1 MFFKKKKKD
10 KKCDDKV
17 VETKIVSPHEEIE
30 KKEEKK
36 KFKIKPKTLA
46 ILILILVIVIVAF
59 VIVGKINS
67 YREDRGKTFSS
78 ALNSFLLNNYEDA
91 SIKLKDVKV
100 KNKDEEAFVKLIRKS
115 KDIPKEAEKF
125 EDEELINE
133 YINVLEDMKN
143 IVEEADGITITI
155 FKKDEFKDIT
165 ITTVPFD
172 DAIRYA
178 SEKIEEI
185 KKEKQ
190 TNFILGGQKDD
201 NLSIFTYRDSKMIGY
216 FIEQV
221 NIKGDGDSYY
231 RNK

>member
-10 KKCDDKV
+10 KV
-17 VETKIVSPHEEIE
+17 VEAKIVSPHEEAE
-30 KKEEKK
+30 KEEKK

-46 ILILILVIVIVAF
+46 ILICILAIVIVVFA
-59 VIVGKINS
+59 ITLKINS

-78 ALNSFLLNNYEDA
+78 ALNSFILNNYEDA
-91 SIKLKDVKV
+91 SIKLKDIKP
-100 KNKDEEAFVKLIRKS
+100 KNKDEEAFIKLIRKS
-115 KDIPKEAEKF
+115 KDIKEEAEKY
-125 EDEELINE
+125 EDEEIINE
-133 YINVLEDMKN
+133 YIKVLEEMKK
-143 IVEEADGITITI
+143 IVEESDGITITI

-178 SEKIEEI
+178 KEQIEKLNEDKKNNLIFGG
-185 KKEKQ
+185 KKE
-190 TNFILGGQKDD
+190 D
-201 NLSIFTYRDSKMIGY
+201 NLSIFTYKESKLIGY
-216 FIEQV
+216 FIEEV

>member
-10 KKCDDKV
+10 KV
-17 VETKIVSPHEEIE
+17 VEAKIVSPHEEAE
-30 KKEEKK
+30 KEEKK

-46 ILILILVIVIVAF
+46 ILICILAIVIVVFA
-59 VIVGKINS
+59 ITLKINS

-78 ALNSFLLNNYEDA
+78 ALNSFILNNYEDA
-91 SIKLKDVKV
+91 SIKLKDIKP
-100 KNKDEEAFVKLIRKS
+100 KNKDEEAFIKLIRKS
-115 KDIPKEAEKF
+115 KDIKEETEKY
-125 EDEELINE
+125 EDEDIINE
-133 YINVLEDMKN
+133 YIKVLEEMKK

-155 FKKDEFKDIT
+155 YKKDEFKDIT

-178 SEKIEEI
+178 KEQIEKLNEDKKNNLIFGG
-185 KKEKQ
+185 KKE
-190 TNFILGGQKDD
+190 D
-201 NLSIFTYRDSKMIGY
+201 NLSIFTYKESKLIGY
-216 FIEQV
+216 FVEEV

>member
-10 KKCDDKV
+10 KV
-17 VETKIVSPHEEIE
+17 VEAKIVSTHEEE
-30 KKEEKK
+30 EKEEKK

-46 ILILILVIVIVAF
+46 ILICILAIVIVVFA
-59 VIVGKINS
+59 ITLKINS

-78 ALNSFLLNNYEDA
+78 ALNSFILNNYEDA
-91 SIKLKDVKV
+91 SIKLKDIKP
-100 KNKDEEAFVKLIRKS
+100 KNKDEEAFIKLIRKS
-115 KDIPKEAEKF
+115 KDIKEETEKY
-125 EDEELINE
+125 EDEEIINE
-133 YINVLEDMKN
+133 YIKVLEEMKK
-143 IVEEADGITITI
+143 IVEESDGITITI

-178 SEKIEEI
+178 KEQIEKLNEDKKNNLIFGG
-185 KKEKQ
+185 KKE
-190 TNFILGGQKDD
+190 D
-201 NLSIFTYRDSKMIGY
+201 NLSIFTYKESKMIGY
-216 FIEQV
+216 FIEEV